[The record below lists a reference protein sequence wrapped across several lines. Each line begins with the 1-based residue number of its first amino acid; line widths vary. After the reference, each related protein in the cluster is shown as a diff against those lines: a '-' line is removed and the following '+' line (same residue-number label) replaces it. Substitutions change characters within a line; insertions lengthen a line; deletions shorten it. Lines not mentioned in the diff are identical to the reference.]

1 MRQPSTLTVRRTT
14 TPIEALWM
22 SSISEGFHPKLTIK
36 IDDKAFKCLI
46 DTGADRTVLRQQEI
60 PCDWQ
65 LIPGPQFLGIGGT
78 SHSFITKK
86 AYRWE
91 NPWWSCS
98 LIWPLVA
105 QVATNLLKID
115 ILQALEEVLTTQPER
130 DHITIENIT
139 YKENKTQGDPKN
151 LPPNHPQF

>member
-65 LIPGPQFLGIGGT
+65 LIPGPQFLGMGVPLTRSLPKRPTGGKT
-78 SHSFITKK
+78 PDGAAASFG
-86 AYRWE
+86 
-91 NPWWSCS
+91 PWW
-98 LIWPLVA
+98 
-105 QVATNLLKID
+105 LK
-115 ILQALEEVLTTQPER
+115 
-130 DHITIENIT
+130 
-139 YKENKTQGDPKN
+139 
-151 LPPNHPQF
+151 